1 MAKTDQ
7 ALIKQF
13 FDLEAQIW
21 ALVGEDTARYSGVE
35 DCTDSSFALDEN
47 EVVYGQPGSDDYYDG
62 TIYGT
67 AIFRGPSYTIAVIND
82 NCGNSRRPL
91 LFKNSKAVEKDAFE
105 SEE

>member
-13 FDLEAQIW
+13 FDLETQIW
-21 ALVGEDTARYSGVE
+21 AMVGEDAVHYSGVE
-35 DCTDSSFALDEN
+35 DHTDSSFALDN
-47 EVVYGQPGSDDYYDG
+47 HEVLYGEPGSNDYYSGD
-62 TIYGT
+62 IYGT
-67 AIFRGPSYTIAVIND
+67 AIFRGPNYTIAVIND
-82 NCGNSRRPL
+82 NCGNPRRPL